1 MRIVAGE
8 FRSRRLVCPR
18 GQTTRPS
25 SDRFRESLFGA
36 LGGLDGVRCLDLF
49 AGTGALGR
57 EALSRGAATCT
68 FGELDRAAVEALRTN
83 IATLAVEARVR
94 LVVGDFRRLLRADAA
109 AGTRYDLLL
118 VDPPYRML
126 REFHPALERS
136 FAGLAAPGCRLVVEA
151 GAREEPSF
159 DGFAVVSRRR
169 VGAATLSIMIRTE
182 ELH

>member
-18 GQTTRPS
+18 GDKTRPS
-25 SDRFRESLFGA
+25 SDRFRESVFASLA
-36 LGGLDGVRCLDLF
+36 DVHDARCLDLF
-49 AGTGALGR
+49 AGTGALGL

-68 FGELDRAAVEALRTN
+68 FGEVDRAAVDAIRTN
-83 IATLAVEARVR
+83 IATLGVEARTR

-118 VDPPYRML
+118 VDPPYRTL
-126 REFHPALERS
+126 RDFHPALERS
-136 FAGLAAPGCRLVVEA
+136 FAGLAAPGSRLVVES
-151 GAREEPSF
+151 GAREEPAF
-159 DGFAVVSRRR
+159 DGFELVSRRR

-182 ELH
+182 DPN